1 MVIQIKSD
9 NKPILRKLRKGVD
22 MYYIEWYLKCV
33 KYKEQEFKAKEHH
46 DSSDFTKCSGGKDYE
61 IKRHRINISGH

>member
-33 KYKEQEFKAKEHH
+33 KYKEQEFKAKEPGRTFVRSLLCLFLMLG
-46 DSSDFTKCSGGKDYE
+46 DKNDPAS
-61 IKRHRINISGH
+61 

>member
-9 NKPILRKLRKGVD
+9 NKPTLRKLRKGVD

-33 KYKEQEFKAKEHH
+33 KYKEQEFKAKEP
-46 DSSDFTKCSGGKDYE
+46 G
-61 IKRHRINISGH
+61 RILVHCLLCLF